1 MHSSLIGKIEKAR
14 RYAQERDRICFASFK
29 TTFRGSN
36 DQHVVEYAD
45 GRWHCTCNFFSGWG
59 LCAHTMALERIMGE
73 MLPKE
78 ARDAANGIQPSAS
91 PPVSI

>member
-14 RYAQERDRICFASFK
+14 RYAQERDRINFTSFK

-45 GRWHCTCNFFSGWG
+45 GRWHCTCDFFGGWG
-59 LCAHTMALERIMGE
+59 LCAHTMALERILGE
-73 MLPKE
+73 MLSKE
-78 ARDAANGIQPSAS
+78 ARDAANGTQPSAS
-91 PPVSI
+91 VGG